1 MPVKYTF
8 IKTYHRKEFAQA
20 RKKKLEK
27 AGYRVRVLVEV
38 LRNGSKQYVIYRSRV
53 KVK

>member
-1 MPVKYTF
+1 MPVKYVF
-8 IKTYHRKEFAQA
+8 VKIYRRKEFAHN